1 MDPLSRPPSALRL
14 WGKRALKGVVV
25 GAALVSLGLLAFE
38 AALPGPTLQ
47 PIIDPMLHNLLYG
60 CEAETPEEF
69 RDIVAEEWTA
79 PQDENLQPWV
89 DVELDE
95 WLQRVLAG
103 ERRRQRG
110 RRELWE
116 LVNVCLCPQ
125 EIVFVEDLKMLAYSR
140 ERGRLVRA
148 YRMTDFGAYCDEQPL
163 VTFGELDESTR
174 CDCRVIHPGA
184 ISEDVLVEYRQD
196 RDVDHLWRSLLLRSV
211 PEEALTPRVFNWW

>member
-1 MDPLSRPPSALRL
+1 MGPLSRPPSALRL
-14 WGKRALKGVVV
+14 WGKRALKGVLA
-25 GAALVSLGLLAFE
+25 GAALVVVGLLAFE
-38 AALPGPTLQ
+38 AARPGPTLVL
-47 PIIDPMLHNLLYG
+47 MLNYLVYG
-60 CEAETPEEF
+60 CEAETAEEF

-110 RRELWE
+110 GWELWE

-125 EIVFVEDLKMLAYSR
+125 EIVFVEGLKMLAYSR

-184 ISEDVLVEYRQD
+184 ITEDVLVE
-196 RDVDHLWRSLLLRSV
+196 LSLIHISEPTR
-211 PEEALTPRVFNWW
+211 PY

>member
-1 MDPLSRPPSALRL
+1 MDPLSPPPSALRL
-14 WGKRALKGVVV
+14 WGKRAFKGVVA
-25 GAALVSLGLLAFE
+25 GAALMLFGLLALE

-47 PIIDPMLHNLLYG
+47 PIIDPILHNLLYG
-60 CEAETPEEF
+60 CEAETAEEF

-125 EIVFVEDLKMLAYSR
+125 EIVFVEGLKMLAYSR

-184 ISEDVLVEYRQD
+184 VTEDVLVEYRHN

-211 PEEALTPRVFNWW
+211 PGEALTPSVFKWW